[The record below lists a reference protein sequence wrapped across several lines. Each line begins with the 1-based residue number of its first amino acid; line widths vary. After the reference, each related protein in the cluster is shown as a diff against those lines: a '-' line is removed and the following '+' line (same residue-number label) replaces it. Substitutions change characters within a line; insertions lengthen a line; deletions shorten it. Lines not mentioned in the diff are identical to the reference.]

1 MATAISYYCQKCLAA
16 NPLGQEFCVRCGT
29 RLMIVVEPTSSRFE
43 VGEGGLTNGDHL
55 LERISAAE
63 NRISRLTDRLERS
76 LDLLL
81 RQAQNSYFDRS
92 LVKALI
98 DLLSED
104 GVVQQDRLET
114 FWNERCQKDAL
125 EQEQSV
131 NRDQLRTLILARSSG
146 PTRQTFEQLV
156 NEGFLLIEDH
166 QVSRGMDALQ
176 RAAEISSNNAELNVF
191 IGEHYFRTGKTK
203 VARLYLSKAHSADP
217 DNVHVALLLGLTYAD
232 DGETELAKAL
242 LTDAT
247 RRGGSSFAGHCGL
260 GWLFATEK
268 KWRRALSEFKQALNT
283 RPSPEAHYILGAFYY
298 EQNRDALALRHL
310 RKAVEMDE
318 NYREAFY
325 LLALIY
331 QRGGEKA
338 LSNAAFESA
347 EKALAN
353 VNRGG
358 RTGPNPSPRSVKS
371 APLFQAS
378 GRPRRLITG
387 ADKRLAE
394 ALRNDA
400 LHAFNRTTPS
410 A

>member
-1 MATAISYYCQKCLAA
+1 MATPVSYYCQKCLAA

-43 VGEGGLTNGDHL
+43 MGEGSLPNSDHL

-63 NRISRLTDRLERS
+63 SRISRLTDRLERS

-104 GVVQQDRLET
+104 GVVQQDRLEGM
-114 FWNERCQKDAL
+114 WNERCQKDTV
-125 EQEQSV
+125 EQEESV
-131 NRDQLRTLILARSSG
+131 NRDQLRAQILTSSSG
-146 PTRQTFEQLV
+146 PTKQVFEKLV
-156 NEGFLLIEDH
+156 NEGFQLIEEH
-166 QVSRGMDALQ
+166 QVSKGMDVLQ
-176 RAAEISSNNAELNVF
+176 RAAEMSSNSAALNVF
-191 IGEHYFRTGKTK
+191 IGEHYFRMGKTK
-203 VARLYLSKAHSADP
+203 LARVYLSQAHGADP
-217 DNVHVALLLGLTYAD
+217 DNVHVALLLGLTCAD

-242 LTDAT
+242 LNDAT

-268 KWRRALSEFKQALNT
+268 KWSRALSEFKQALNT
-283 RPSPEAHYILGAFYY
+283 RPSPEAHYVLGAFYY
-298 EQNRDALALRHL
+298 QQNRDALAARHL

-331 QRGGEKA
+331 QRGGEKE
-338 LSNAAFESA
+338 LSNAALENA
-347 EKALAN
+347 DKALETVARGVRTKAN
-353 VNRGG
+353 PGSRGL
-358 RTGPNPSPRSVKS
+358 RV

-378 GRPRRLITG
+378 GRFRKLITG

-394 ALRNDA
+394 ALRDDA
-400 LHAFNRTTPS
+400 LHAFNRTAPS